1 MNSKTNCMCAWIGFV
16 LVLSIQTPG
25 LPSFPGAKGF
35 GNVTTGGRGGAVY
48 HVTNLDDSGTGSFRD
63 AVSTPGRIIVFD
75 TSGYIVA
82 TSPVVVKSDLTIAGQ
97 TAPGEGIGFMGA
109 EASFSNSTNIVCRFM
124 RFRQGSLD
132 PNAKKSGINL
142 LNTDSVMLDHVSI
155 EFAQYDGID
164 AVGSAH
170 VTVQNCILADPIGQQ
185 FAAHIEGDSISW
197 WRNLFANA
205 HNRCP
210 LAKANTQYVNNVVY
224 NYQAGYT
231 AGNSGGHFLH
241 DIIGNVFISG
251 PRTTSAG
258 NYFYQMGNQSVWAQD
273 NIADVNDD
281 GALGATAAS
290 WPGDTKLT
298 GPWASTSQALATM
311 AAKDAFTWVTAHA
324 GASLHRDQVDSQ
336 VVSQTLTL
344 GKVGDMWTS
353 QTATG
358 LTNSG
363 YGVIR
368 QGKDSIDGDGNGIP
382 DWWKKKH
389 GLSLTDA
396 SVAAKTNLSAD
407 GYSNLEMYIDELAG
421 DPVVYSTT
429 SAINPA
435 APAHAAPR
443 LLGGMLRLDLS
454 CASEVRVDAVDLS
467 GRIIASVFHGALPA
481 GEASLPTNL
490 AGRRGVNFLRIEIG
504 GRLVYCTIQM
514 RLGPQTRR

>member
-1 MNSKTNCMCAWIGFV
+1 MNFQTKRVYTWIGFA
-16 LVLSIQTPG
+16 LVLSVQTFG

-35 GNVTTGGRGGAVY
+35 GSVATGGRGGAVY
-48 HVTNLDDSGTGSFRD
+48 HVTNLGDSGTGSFRD
-63 AVSTPGRIIVFD
+63 AVSKSGRTIVFD
-75 TSGYIVA
+75 TSGYIVV

-97 TAPGEGIGFMGA
+97 TASGEGIGVMGR
-109 EASFSNSTNIVCRFM
+109 EVSFSNSTNIVCRHI

-132 PNAKKSGINL
+132 PDAKKSGLNL

-224 NYQAGYT
+224 DYQAGYT
-231 AGNSGGHFLH
+231 AGNSSGHFLH

-251 PRTTSAG
+251 PGTTSTG
-258 NYFYQMGNQSVWAQD
+258 NYFYQMSNQSVWAQD
-273 NIADVNDD
+273 NIADVNGNGVLDN
-281 GALGATAAS
+281 TAAS

-311 AAKDAFTWVTAHA
+311 AAKDAFAWVAANA

-336 VVSQTLTL
+336 VVSQTLSL
-344 GKVGDMWTS
+344 GKVGGMWTT

-368 QGKDSIDGDGNGIP
+368 PGKDSIDSDGNGIP

-396 SVAAKTNLSAD
+396 SVATKTNLSAD
-407 GYSNLEMYIDELAG
+407 GYSNLEMYLDELAG
-421 DPVVYSTT
+421 DPVVYST
-429 SAINPA
+429 SIALPA
-435 APAHAAPR
+435 APTPVRAVPR
-443 LLGGMLRLDLS
+443 LLGGILRLDL
-454 CASEVRVDAVDLS
+454 ASTAEVRVDAVDLS
-467 GRIIASVFHGALPA
+467 GRIIASIFHGTLPP
-481 GEASLPTNL
+481 GEVSLPTNL
-490 AGRRGVNFLRIEIG
+490 EGRHGVDFLRIEIG
-504 GRLVYCTIQM
+504 SKLVYCNLQM
-514 RLGPQTRR
+514 QFGSKNH